1 MDDYLEVYDMCCYRG
16 RVCSPTCVCSGPRLP
31 YSPAEADLANL
42 CQMVVMQCATMA
54 SYEQRMRGFLYD
66 TVAKE
71 VRDARDVIPRHR
83 MAGILSQYY
92 GAGFRQEAT
101 LACFAISNKSAVHW
115 LLREGVCPV
124 ACMARRVTVRSKGT
138 WWAHGTLHGL
148 ATAVCVMSSPAM
160 DLLEAYGAWPCQ
172 ASHRS
177 RLPWRRWHGRLGR
190 RLWVRA
196 VTTGGRTTA
205 DPATTFIDAM
215 RGVLR
220 RGRMFIFDGR
230 RFQTDW

>member
-1 MDDYLEVYDMCCYRG
+1 
-16 RVCSPTCVCSGPRLP
+16 
-31 YSPAEADLANL
+31 
-42 CQMVVMQCATMA
+42 MA